1 METRWSAFALASRR
15 HIRLRNWLS
24 PSSGQ
29 LLAIAFSTVS
39 VSLIS
44 AQTGKAV
51 HRIHSSA
58 FPKAIICCLGWG
70 VNVTYR
76 NEPRTVGTTANLDEL
91 FNRGPQAQPSNIP
104 LDLPTELAFLDI
116 EGILPRLSALPAGG
130 KECVYQETTRHTP
143 ALTNSFPET
152 NSSVQGRH

>member
-15 HIRLRNWLS
+15 RLRLKNWLS

-29 LLAIAFSTVS
+29 LLAIAFSTLS

-44 AQTGKAV
+44 AQAGRAV
-51 HRIHSSA
+51 HQIHSLA
-58 FPKAIICCLGWG
+58 FPKARVSCLGWG
-70 VNVTYR
+70 LNFTYK
-76 NEPRTVGTTANLDEL
+76 NGPGIVGPTLDLDEL
-91 FNRGPQAQPSNIP
+91 LSRGSQSQPSGLP

-130 KECVYQETTRHTP
+130 KECVYQDASHYIP
-143 ALTNSFPET
+143 
-152 NSSVQGRH
+152 SVC